1 MSNSPD
7 LPPSDEQNMESQGSI
22 SNCSSVVVIEGQED
36 NMINDKKF
44 YCEMCHQHFID
55 QCVVHGPLLFT
66 YDSPTPMGIPQR
78 ALLTLPQGLVIGR
91 SSIPN
96 AGLGVFNQGQTV
108 PLGMHFG
115 PFDGEV
121 TSEEKALD
129 SAYSWVICKDNN
141 QYSYIDAERD
151 THSNWM
157 KYVVCS
163 TSEREQNLVAFQQNG
178 HILFR
183 CCHPVSPGQE
193 FRVWYSEEYAQGLGT
208 IWDKI
213 WDRKCHPLGKTEEQA
228 SQDCKCPH
236 CHYSFPTPFYLSIH
250 VKHSHPDQ
258 HAHFMEKQPL
268 EPEDHSPVVE
278 IDQSLLTSDALP
290 HTQIQPFTDN
300 CQGHISTLNGQANN
314 HSDMLDSTDLSSTYC
329 DGLSKDT
336 NQDNSVPEVSGESNN
351 CSDCGRNFL
360 RSCHLKRHQRTI
372 HSKEKPYCCSHC
384 KKCFSQATGLKR
396 HQQTHQGEEKEM
408 DTNRPS
414 DIYPCTKCSFSFVA
428 KINLFQHLKR
438 HHHGDYLRLVENGL
452 LTAETKGDTE
462 ANFDKD
468 DPPYEP
474 PARMKRSAKSSL
486 RCRSRPKKVSTCRP
500 RGRPPKTKKK
510 EVEPQKSLIICTE
523 CQQSFTDTETLKTH
537 QCTGKPNEELEEP
550 QEAQASQCVCGEC
563 LRSFSNVDLL
573 KAHECILEGDG
584 LHSCSECNLYF
595 NRMCNFQ
602 LHERTIHSKEKPY
615 CCTLCLK
622 SFTQSSGLK
631 RHQQSHSRRK
641 AHRQSSALANASIF
655 PCSYCPF
662 SFTDARYLY
671 KHIRRHH
678 PEMSVKYLS
687 FQEGGVLSVEKP
699 HSCSQCC
706 KSFSTIKGFKNHS
719 CFKQG
724 ENVYLC
730 PDCGKAFTWFNSLK
744 QHQRIHTGEKPYTC
758 PQCGKSF
765 VHSGQLNVHLRTHT
779 GEKPFLCSLC
789 GESFRQSG
797 DLRRHEQTHSGVR
810 PCQCPDCGKSFS
822 RPQSLKAHQQLH
834 NGTKLFPCTQCGKSF
849 TRRYHLT
856 RHHQKMHS

>member
-1 MSNSPD
+1 MSDSSD
-7 LPPSDEQNMESQGSI
+7 LPPSDEHTLEIQGSVT
-22 SNCSSVVVIEGQED
+22 NCAVVMIEEQED
-36 NMINDKKF
+36 SMFNDQHF

-55 QCVVHGPLLFT
+55 QCEVHGPPLFT
-66 YDSPTPMGIPQR
+66 CDSPAAIGIPQR

-91 SSIPN
+91 SSISN

-121 TSEEKALD
+121 TCEEKALD
-129 SAYSWVICKDNN
+129 SAYSWVIYRGNN

-157 KYVVCS
+157 KFVVCS
-163 TSEREQNLVAFQQNG
+163 RNETEQNLVAFQQNG
-178 HILFR
+178 RILFR
-183 CCHPVSPGQE
+183 CCRPISPGQE
-193 FRVWYSEEYAQGLGT
+193 FRVWYAEEYAQGLGT

-213 WDRKCHPLGKTEEQA
+213 WNKKCISLGTTEELA
-228 SQDCKCPH
+228 TQDCPCPH
-236 CHYSFPTPFYLSIH
+236 CHYSFPTIFYLRVH
-250 VKHSHPDQ
+250 VKRSHPDQ
-258 HAHFMEKQPL
+258 YAHFMQTQPL
-268 EPEDHSPVVE
+268 ESEDHSTV
-278 IDQSLLTSDALP
+278 IDVDQCLLDSDAAP
-290 HTQIQPFTDN
+290 PTHTQPMTES
-300 CQGHISTLNGQANN
+300 CQSQISNLNGQPMN
-314 HSDMLDSTDLSSTYC
+314 HSKKSDCTDLSETCSN
-329 DGLSKDT
+329 GLSD
-336 NQDNSVPEVSGESNN
+336 QAN
-351 CSDCGRNFL
+351 CAAEISDEINKCDECGRNFL

-372 HSKEKPYCCSHC
+372 HSKEKPYCCSRC
-384 KKCFSQATGLKR
+384 RKCFSQATGLKR
-396 HQQTHQGEEKEM
+396 HQQTHQGEEKK
-408 DTNRPS
+408 DKDADRSS

-428 KINLFQHLKR
+428 KFNLYQHLKR
-438 HHHGDYLRLVENGL
+438 HHHGEYLKLVESGS
-452 LTAETKGDTE
+452 LTAGTEGDTE
-462 ANFDKD
+462 MNSDKH
-468 DPPYEP
+468 DPTYEP
-474 PARMKRSAKSSL
+474 PTRLRRSPKNPL
-486 RCRSRPKKVSTCRP
+486 RGRSRPKKVPVGRS
-500 RGRPPKTKKK
+500 RGRPPKNKQAA
-510 EVEPQKSLIICTE
+510 EVEVQKSLPICTE
-523 CQQSFTDTETLKTH
+523 CEQSFSDLETLKTH
-537 QCTGKPNEELEEP
+537 QCAGQDNNKMEEP
-550 QEAQASQCVCGEC
+550 QETPASQHVCGEC
-563 LRSFSNVDLL
+563 LRAFSNFDLL
-573 KAHECILEGDG
+573 KAHECIQQGDG
-584 LHSCSECNLYF
+584 SYCCSHCNLYF
-595 NRMCNFQ
+595 NRMCN
-602 LHERTIHSKEKPY
+602 LRRHERTIHSKEKPY
-615 CCTLCLK
+615 CCTVCLK

-641 AHRQSSALANASIF
+641 THRQSSALVNANIF
-655 PCSYCPF
+655 PCTYCPF
-662 SFTDARYLY
+662 SFTDERYLY

-724 ENVYLC
+724 EKVYLC
-730 PDCGKAFTWFNSLK
+730 TDCGKAFSWFNSLK

-758 PQCGKSF
+758 QQCGKSF

-779 GEKPFLCSLC
+779 GEKPFLCSQC

-797 DLRRHEQTHSGVR
+797 DLRRHEQKHSGVR